1 MNKKLVAMLLS
12 MTMCAGMLVGCGN
25 QEEQKVSSTETESKT
40 AEATSTVVEEPQETV
55 NIIVYNRANVQ
66 NSDKAVVDAMNKY
79 GIRLRELRTQNGY
92 TQVQLAK
99 LLHISRSRL
108 AMYEQG
114 NRQPDFEM
122 QETIADFF
130 NVSIDYLFGRDQSDP
145 YDEFEINWYDLVGD
159 NQTPTQEEAK
169 MIIKYRNSDDATR
182 NMINR
187 LLEYG
192 TRINEIMKDKK

>member
-1 MNKKLVAMLLS
+1 
-12 MTMCAGMLVGCGN
+12 
-25 QEEQKVSSTETESKT
+25 
-40 AEATSTVVEEPQETV
+40 
-55 NIIVYNRANVQ
+55 
-66 NSDKAVVDAMNKY
+66 MNKY